1 MGAICFRNRRSASS
15 SRLDYLNSRRNRR
28 RARYLDWWSHN
39 SVYFITLGWPPM
51 TAILPSL
58 HISLIIF
65 LGAFLFNS
73 GRLAR
78 TQSSPRHHLQMRHSP
93 QAE

>member
-1 MGAICFRNRRSASS
+1 
-15 SRLDYLNSRRNRR
+15 
-28 RARYLDWWSHN
+28 
-39 SVYFITLGWPPM
+39 M

-78 TQSSPRHHLQMRHSP
+78 TQSSPRHHLQTRHSP